1 MKFKKY
7 IFIVLGILALSV
19 FVTILSTVFVAFFEI
34 INNIIGT
41 EPVIEATP
49 KLSLTVFG
57 VSISI
62 KLRTNFIKINDKDYR
77 KSIVQIFRISAP
89 VFTIILSFVGLYAEN
104 IAYYILLINAISA
117 IHVLYVNLR
126 NREHTLLD

>member
-41 EPVIEATP
+41 EPVIKATP

-62 KLRTNFIKINDKDYR
+62 CL
-77 KSIVQIFRISAP
+77 A
-89 VFTIILSFVGLYAEN
+89 LW
-104 IAYYILLINAISA
+104 LLIIV
-117 IHVLYVNLR
+117 IG
-126 NREHTLLD
+126 EEE

>member
-1 MKFKKY
+1 MVRKGYTMKFKKY

-19 FVTILSTVFVAFFEI
+19 FVTILSTVFIAFFEI

-62 KLRTNFIKINDKDYR
+62 CL
-77 KSIVQIFRISAP
+77 A
-89 VFTIILSFVGLYAEN
+89 LW
-104 IAYYILLINAISA
+104 LLIIV
-117 IHVLYVNLR
+117 IG
-126 NREHTLLD
+126 EEE